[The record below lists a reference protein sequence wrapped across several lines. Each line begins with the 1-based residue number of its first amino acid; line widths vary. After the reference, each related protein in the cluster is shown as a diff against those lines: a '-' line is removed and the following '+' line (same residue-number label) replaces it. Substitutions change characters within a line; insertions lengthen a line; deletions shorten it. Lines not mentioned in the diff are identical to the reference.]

1 MDGCMKNAVVKIP
14 VTSLYNMRSECK
26 DNIAHSMALSLCG
39 DIENALKYGSM
50 VDFYFGQLSF
60 INKLIEVYEEALK
73 GVDTSY

>member
-14 VTSLYNMRSECK
+14 VTSLYNMRSECE
-26 DNIAHSMALSLCG
+26 DNIVSLCG

-60 INKLIEVYEEALK
+60 INKLIEIYEEALK